1 MTYRIKNVALAVALA
16 LVAALM
22 VTFYVSNYKKD
33 VQQAEETVKV
43 WVASQNIPEG
53 TSGEKVV
60 EAGLLE
66 ETEVARKTVAPGA
79 VSSPTQLEG
88 TVATQAV
95 YAGEQVSTLRF
106 QPVEERGVRAQLTGA
121 LRAFQVPGDA
131 NQLLAGTVKEGDHV
145 DVIGNWKFPE
155 SGQDHVTRVVLRDIL
170 VLKGASTQTPGPKL
184 AAPEGM
190 LSVLL
195 ALTDAQARKL
205 FFVYRNGDWALA
217 LRPPDKATDGPEGVE
232 SAKTLLTDGLTANQ
246 LRAVRAIEGS
256 AR

>member
-60 EAGLLE
+60 EAGMLE
-66 ETEVARKTVAPGA
+66 EKEVARKNIAPGA
-79 VSSPTQLEG
+79 VSDPSQLEG

-106 QPVEERGVRAQLTGA
+106 QPAEQRGVRAELTGA
-121 LRAFQVPGDA
+121 LRAVQVPGDA
-131 NQLLAGTVKEGDHV
+131 NQLLAGTLKEGDHV
-145 DVIGNWKFPE
+145 DVVGNWLYPE
-155 SGQDHVTRVVLRDIL
+155 SGQNHVTRVVLRDIL
-170 VLKGASTQTPGPKL
+170 VLKGAESQVTGAKL
-184 AAPEGM
+184 AAPDGS

-195 ALTDAQARKL
+195 ALTDAQSQKL
-205 FFVYRNGDWALA
+205 FFVQRNGDWMLA
-217 LRPPDKATDGPEGVE
+217 LRPPDKATDSPEGVE
-232 SAKTLLTDGLTANQ
+232 TAQTLLLDGLKGNQ
-246 LRAVRAIEGS
+246 LRAVPNEEGS
-256 AR
+256 AP